1 MQAREP
7 RPMVPD
13 IQVPDIERGGASLS
27 RLVPS
32 AAPVRLRHPARAQGK
47 KIVVVVGAGFAGLAA
62 AKRLG
67 KQAGVQVVLLDQ
79 RNHHLFQPLL
89 YQVAT
94 AGLNPA
100 DIAAPIRSQFK
111 AAKNVEVHL
120 GRVAGADLDQGY
132 VYGGGIEVEYDYLVV
147 ATGAQHSYFGHD
159 EWEPFAPGLK
169 TLEQATE
176 IRRRLLSAFELAE
189 NELDPEKQKAAL
201 TFVVV
206 GGGPT
211 GVELAGAIADIS
223 RTVMVADFR
232 RIDPSHARVLLVEGL
247 PRLLAG
253 FPEVLSARAQRDL
266 EELGVEVRTGA
277 MVEEIDATGVRIGS
291 ERISAQSVFW
301 AAGVQAARF
310 EFKPAVPTD
319 RAGRV
324 KVQPDLSLSGYP
336 TVFVLGDMASL
347 TLPDGKPLPGLAPA
361 AQQTGR
367 YCADVIMAD
376 LRQKH
381 LSPKPRAPFNYR
393 DKGMMAT
400 VGKSRAVAVTGRLQM
415 TGLLAWLAWL
425 FVHLYFLIGFKN
437 RIAVLVVWAYSYLF
451 SKRGS
456 RLITEREWRLR
467 D

>member
-7 RPMVPD
+7 RPMVPNS
-13 IQVPDIERGGASLS
+13 ERGNASLS
-27 RLVPS
+27 GLVPS
-32 AAPVRLRHPARAQGK
+32 SAPIRLRHPARAEGK
-47 KIVVVVGAGFAGLAA
+47 RIVVVVGAGFAGLEA

-67 KQAGVQVVLLDQ
+67 NQAGVQVLLLDQ

-111 AAKNVEVHL
+111 TAKNVEVHL
-120 GRVAGADLDQGY
+120 GRVDGADLMGGY

-266 EELGVEVRTGA
+266 EELGVEVRTDS
-277 MVEEIDATGVRIGS
+277 MVEEIDATGVRIGA
-291 ERISAQSVFW
+291 ERILAQSVFW

-310 EFKPAVPTD
+310 EFTPRVEVD

-324 KVQPDLSLSGYP
+324 KVEPDLSLPGYRA
-336 TVFVLGDMASL
+336 VFVAGDMASL
-347 TLPDGKPLPGLAPA
+347 TLPNGSLLPGLAPA
-361 AQQTGR
+361 AKQTGR
-367 YCADVIMAD
+367 HCAAMIMGD
-376 LRQKH
+376 IRQKH
-381 LSPKPRAPFNYR
+381 LRQQHLPEKPRAPFNYR

-400 VGKSRAVAVTGRLQM
+400 VGKSRAVAVTGHLQM

-467 D
+467 H

>member
-1 MQAREP
+1 
-7 RPMVPD
+7 MVPD
-13 IQVPDIERGGASLS
+13 AERGGAASLA
-27 RLVPS
+27 RLAPS
-32 AAPVRLRHPARAQGK
+32 AAPIRLRHPARAEGK
-47 KIVVVVGAGFAGLAA
+47 KIVVVVGAGFAGLEA

-67 KQAGVQVVLLDQ
+67 NQAGVQVLLLDQ

-100 DIAAPIRSQFK
+100 DIAAPIRAQFK

-120 GRVAGADLDQGY
+120 GRVDGADLVEGY
-132 VYGGGIEVEYDYLVV
+132 VHGGGIEVEYDYLVV

-253 FPEVLSARAQRDL
+253 FPEALSARAQRDL
-266 EELGVEVRTGA
+266 EELGVEVRTGS
-277 MVEEIDATGVRIGS
+277 MVEEIDATGIRIGA
-291 ERISAQSVFW
+291 ERIAAQSVFW
-301 AAGVQAARF
+301 AAGVQAAHF
-310 EFKPAVPTD
+310 ELEPRVEVD

-324 KVQPDLSLSGYP
+324 KVEPDLSLPGYRS
-336 TVFVLGDMASL
+336 VFVAGDMASL
-347 TLPDGKPLPGLAPA
+347 TLPNGSLLPGLAPA
-361 AQQTGR
+361 AKQTGR
-367 YCADVIMAD
+367 HCAAMIMAD
-376 LRQKH
+376 LRQ
-381 LSPKPRAPFNYR
+381 KPRAPFNYR

-400 VGKSRAVAVTGRLQM
+400 VGKSRAVAVTGHLQM

-467 D
+467 N